1 MIRILHAADLHLDS
15 PFEGLPEEKAAL
27 RRAEQRELLRELAQL
42 RAESG
47 AQLVLLPGDIF
58 DSSGGWAGTED
69 QLRLALAEMEAPV
82 FISPGNHDSYIPGG
96 RWDRLRPPANVH
108 VFTSSRPEAVVLP
121 ELGARVW
128 GAAFSDSTSGPLLR
142 GLRAEKTPGLLDLL
156 CLHADVGVPN
166 SRYCPVS
173 ESELAGSGM
182 DYAALGHVH
191 KFSGLQRA
199 GDCFWAYP
207 GCPEGRGFDESGEKG
222 AVIADVEPGRVNL
235 RFVPLGTRRYEVL
248 ELDASEL
255 ERFSLPEGAERNIYK
270 ITVTGET
277 ETPPDLAALRRRL
290 EPGCFGLRLRDA
302 TRLRRDV
309 WQRAEEDSLRGVFLR
324 LLRER
329 WEAAGDEAG
338 REAVTRAARWGLA
351 ALDGG
356 EEAEDI

>member
-1 MIRILHAADLHLDS
+1 M
-15 PFEGLPEEKAAL
+15 
-27 RRAEQRELLRELAQL
+27 
-42 RAESG
+42 
-47 AQLVLLPGDIF
+47 
-58 DSSGGWAGTED
+58 
-69 QLRLALAEMEAPV
+69 
-82 FISPGNHDSYIPGG
+82 
-96 RWDRLRPPANVH
+96 
-108 VFTSSRPEAVVLP
+108 
-121 ELGARVW
+121 
-128 GAAFSDSTSGPLLR
+128 
-142 GLRAEKTPGLLDLL
+142 DLL

-302 TRLRRDV
+302 T
-309 WQRAEEDSLRGVFLR
+309 LRGVFLR

>member
-82 FISPGNHDSYIPGG
+82 FISPGNHDFYIPGG
-96 RWDRLRPPANVH
+96 RWDWLRPPANVH

-248 ELDASEL
+248 EMDASEL

-277 ETPPDLAALRRRL
+277 ETPPDLRCVA
-290 EPGCFGLRLRDA
+290 GL
-302 TRLRRDV
+302 
-309 WQRAEEDSLRGVFLR
+309 S
-324 LLRER
+324 
-329 WEAAGDEAG
+329 
-338 REAVTRAARWGLA
+338 LA
-351 ALDGG
+351 ASGSG
-356 EEAEDI
+356 SGTRPG